1 MMTTGAL
8 LLAGWSCCCIALF
21 AIILVDQG
29 KRRCRK
35 VYDRAQGVIL
45 FGKTRARGKQYS
57 LDVPKHFFKHFY
69 VLAFF
74 WNLFLLYHASAGNAR
89 VVAAYQ
95 LHLSRRLY
103 ESMFVHIFSVG
114 SRMNVLHYGFGILF
128 YIMAPLTIAFDEGH
142 GHDHTAPFTFF
153 CGSVVLAGAFVVQF
167 RSHTILASLRNNK
180 DRETYAIPRGGLFEY
195 VSSPHY
201 LAEIIIY
208 ISLGVMSSPMI
219 RTLRHAAIWAL
230 MLCTIIVNLSVS
242 AIKSHAW
249 YRRTFKNYPKSRR
262 ALIPSLTG

>member
-57 LDVPKHFFKHFY
+57 LDVPKHFFRHFY

-74 WNLFLLYHASAGNAR
+74 WTVPPLPR
-89 VVAAYQ
+89 
-95 LHLSRRLY
+95 LSREC
-103 ESMFVHIFSVG
+103 ESRRSLPTPSLTAPLRIYVRPHFFCRFKNECIAPW
-114 SRMNVLHYGFGILF
+114 FGILF
-128 YIMAPLTIAFDEGH
+128 YVMAPLTIAFDEGH
-142 GHDHTAPFTFF
+142 GHDMQRLSRFF
-153 CGSVVLAGAFVVQF
+153 VDRVVLAGAFVVQF

-180 DRETYAIPRGGLFEY
+180 DRETYAIPRGGYLNTSHRHIISQRLSSTY
-195 VSSPHY
+195 RWVS
-201 LAEIIIY
+201 
-208 ISLGVMSSPMI
+208 
-219 RTLRHAAIWAL
+219 
-230 MLCTIIVNLSVS
+230 
-242 AIKSHAW
+242 
-249 YRRTFKNYPKSRR
+249 
-262 ALIPSLTG
+262 